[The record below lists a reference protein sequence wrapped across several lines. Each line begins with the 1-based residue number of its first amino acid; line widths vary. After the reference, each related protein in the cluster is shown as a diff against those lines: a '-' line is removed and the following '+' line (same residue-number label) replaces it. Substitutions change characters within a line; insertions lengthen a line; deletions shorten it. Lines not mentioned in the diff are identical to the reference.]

1 MTTQLLHAA
10 SWDTWTPARND
21 SVLIV
26 GHQAQTAMLHLARS
40 LADTHQVVFL
50 SNHAR
55 AVGGG
60 SLVAS
65 SPPESLAALRCAH
78 EQLKERWR
86 REYRAHEALLVAV
99 DDLSTLLAST
109 HQWWSHEA
117 DCDKPCPTTTYLAH
131 ILRRGPQVNI
141 HLAIAAPTAADVSR
155 FVDEISARIALGPLP
170 RADLQALFPHDEIP
184 ALHPG
189 HALHGDAHQPH
200 PSPVAVA
207 MHPPQPGHD
216 LHPDLDPT
224 RQGWDQ
230 IRHAATRQEP

>member
-1 MTTQLLHAA
+1 MTTHQLHAD
-10 SWDTWTPARND
+10 SWDTWTPHSSD

-26 GHQAQTAMLHLARS
+26 GQQAPSAMLHLARS
-40 LADTHQVVFL
+40 LAGTHQVVFL
-50 SNHAR
+50 SNTTTT
-55 AVGGG
+55 VGGG
-60 SLVAS
+60 SLVTG
-65 SPPESLAALRCAH
+65 SPAQSLAALRCTH

-86 REYRAHEALLVAV
+86 HEEDPHRPLLLAV
-99 DDLSTLLAST
+99 DNLSDLLTSTRR
-109 HQWWSHEA
+109 WWSQSSG
-117 DCDKPCPTTTYLAH
+117 CDKPCPTTTYLAH
-131 ILRRGPQVNI
+131 ILRRGPRVNM
-141 HLAIAAPTAADVSR
+141 HLAMAARVAADVSC

-200 PSPVAVA
+200 PSPAAVA